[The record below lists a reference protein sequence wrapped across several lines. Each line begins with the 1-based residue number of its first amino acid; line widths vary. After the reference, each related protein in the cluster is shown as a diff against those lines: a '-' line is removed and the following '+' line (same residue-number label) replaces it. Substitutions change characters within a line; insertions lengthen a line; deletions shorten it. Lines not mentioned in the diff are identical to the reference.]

1 MQRNFSRRVGLG
13 ISGFLLTVLSVVAQ
27 TRVGLDATTGTIR
40 SPFVLAEGS
49 LSQPLAT
56 DRIHGGRA
64 SFVFETK
71 IPGDFVIVAFVN
83 APATNSNAFYIN
95 IDAEPEDASMVW
107 DVPGTKG
114 FEERLVSW
122 RESRAVGVQG
132 VARKVFHLLPGRHE
146 LVVCGSTANTQLRS
160 LQVVPLPKPPE
171 NLHIV
176 TGP

>member
-1 MQRNFSRRVGLG
+1 MQRNFSRRLGLG
-13 ISGFLLTVLSVVAQ
+13 ISGFLLTVSPVVAQ
-27 TRVGLDATTGTIR
+27 TRVGLDATAGTIR

-107 DVPGTKG
+107 DVPATKG

-122 RESRAVGVQG
+122 REPQG
-132 VARKVFHLLPGRHE
+132 VSAPGVGRKIFHLSAGRHE
-146 LVVCGSTANTQLRS
+146 LVVCGSTASTQLRS
-160 LQVVPLPKPPE
+160 LQVVPLPTPPQ
-171 NLHIV
+171 NLHVV